1 MDTARELP
9 KKMKAIVAY
18 APGDYRFEVVDTPR
32 AGEGEMILKV
42 EACGICAG
50 DVKAFHGAKSFWGGD
65 GNPPYIKAPMIPG
78 HEFVGRVV
86 EIGDKVKGNW
96 KIGDRICPEQIV
108 PCGECMFCKTGRHWM
123 CEKHDL
129 FGFQNNVNGGMAEY
143 VRLTKEALPYLV
155 PADMPVEKA
164 ALIEPYAC
172 AFHCVD
178 QL

>member
-1 MDTARELP
+1 
-9 KKMKAIVAY
+9 
-18 APGDYRFEVVDTPR
+18 
-32 AGEGEMILKV
+32 
-42 EACGICAG
+42 
-50 DVKAFHGAKSFWGGD
+50 
-65 GNPPYIKAPMIPG
+65 MIPG

-155 PADMPVEKA
+155 PADMPVEKGCSDRA
-164 ALIEPYAC
+164 ICMCISLCGQGTAKDDRLCGAVRSRNTGTWNDRSAETGKS
-172 AFHCVD
+172 
-178 QL
+178 